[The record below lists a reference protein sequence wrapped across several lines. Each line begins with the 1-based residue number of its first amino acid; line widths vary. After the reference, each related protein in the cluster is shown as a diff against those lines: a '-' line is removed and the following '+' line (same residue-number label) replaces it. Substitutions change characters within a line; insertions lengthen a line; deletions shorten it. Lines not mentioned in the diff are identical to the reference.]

1 MITENVSF
9 TNVCFLKTIYYY
21 LHHLVFYIPFII
33 IMVIVWNPTSHLPPP
48 PINGGGGGGG
58 AMHISNYW
66 IKEGWEKISIN
77 GQVTHSVCEGGR
89 SKNGWVIHSKIIL
102 VQQKIFSKTFNFW
115 SVSKNTPQVYSR
127 TGTRYILFCISM
139 FVVSVIIGVNK

>member
-1 MITENVSF
+1 MIIENVSF

-58 AMHISNYW
+58 ALHISNYW
-66 IKEGWEKISIN
+66 IKEGLEKISIN
-77 GQVTHSVCEGGR
+77 GQVTHSVCVRGVDLKMGG
-89 SKNGWVIHSKIIL
+89 
-102 VQQKIFSKTFNFW
+102 
-115 SVSKNTPQVYSR
+115 
-127 TGTRYILFCISM
+127 
-139 FVVSVIIGVNK
+139 

>member
-9 TNVCFLKTIYYY
+9 TNVCFLKTIYY

-66 IKEGWEKISIN
+66 IKESGEKISIN
-77 GQVTHSVCEGGR
+77 RQVTHSVCVWGG
-89 SKNGWVIHSKIIL
+89 
-102 VQQKIFSKTFNFW
+102 
-115 SVSKNTPQVYSR
+115 
-127 TGTRYILFCISM
+127 
-139 FVVSVIIGVNK
+139 

>member
-58 AMHISNYW
+58 GAMHISNYW

-77 GQVTHSVCEGGR
+77 RQVTHSVCVCKGGR
-89 SKNGWVIHSKIIL
+89 SKNGWVIHSNIIL
-102 VQQKIFSKTFNFW
+102 VQQKMFNKTFNFW
-115 SVSKNTPQVYSR
+115 SDVSK
-127 TGTRYILFCISM
+127 ILSKCIPELAQDTFS
-139 FVVSVIIGVNK
+139 FAFPCLLFQW